1 MTLTTTS
8 MTTTNSDKS
17 MKPDRHSVSSLCE
30 CKVIALSRHRHQRGS
45 LTAVQNDDTLPFAIK
60 RVFYIYDVP
69 AGSERGGHSHFE
81 MEELIVAAAGGFT
94 VTLFDGR
101 DTRRISLNRP
111 YEALYVPAGIWRVID
126 DFSSGSICLAL
137 ASSNY
142 DPDDYVYDYDRYLSL
157 TASKREN
164 ND

>member
-1 MTLTTTS
+1 
-8 MTTTNSDKS
+8 
-17 MKPDRHSVSSLCE
+17 MKPDRHSVSSLSE
-30 CKVIALSRHRHQRGS
+30 CKVIDFTRHRHQRGS

-69 AGSERGGHSHFE
+69 VGSERGGHSHFE

-94 VTLFDGR
+94 VTLFDGC

-111 YEALYVPAGIWRVID
+111 CEALYVPAGIWRVID

-137 ASSNY
+137 ASTNY